1 MYTLLGDLEN
11 EVTIEDQALGPF
23 SIRHIIASHVATI
36 EAYGFWL
43 KIDHKQ
49 LYYSRPQTLMEELPI
64 MTMTIMAELKR
75 LQDQMVQQEQQP
87 MIRLDK

>member
-49 LYYSRPQTLMEELPI
+49 LYYSRP
-64 MTMTIMAELKR
+64 
-75 LQDQMVQQEQQP
+75 
-87 MIRLDK
+87 